1 MHKTKKHKIII
12 AITCVIVL
20 VVAIIASILII
31 TRKKFDIT
39 NETFQY
45 NNHTKMVVDRMD
57 SNLTISNGTGSNS
70 TNPEYYSNGTV
81 MVNRKETVGYGI
93 YSFVQGRLIIPTNYN
108 TGNLQPLQLTNSH
121 NQEIDEYLFYVG
133 SPIAS
138 TETIMSYYTDEG
150 KLLDIVSY
158 EPVTQKNYVKIKE
171 KSLTL
176 EEKRKGI
183 SVKTKNKFTNKAVA
197 VSSVQYITSYVGD
210 GYNYEVWKMTAL
222 DGTIYENL
230 YEVQEDGNRKLLQT
244 INNGIGLNFDSSEIE
259 ISVLNDGSIRLLTTT
274 IVEESSLQT
283 VAKLGVYDV
292 NFKEKGTFN
301 ITFNNNTL
309 SIFGIGN
316 SLFVQSR
323 TLATENKYDYAEL
336 NENGLYNYYKLNTI
350 QYDFYSGDCDEVDC
364 DFIVNTSSTTSLK
377 DCLMASVNFIDNKI
391 LGNGKN
397 IIINE
402 DLKTKEI
409 DYTITSVI
417 KIAKDRYIV
426 ENDYGFLL
434 IDEDFNV
441 ISNLGDYDSYFT
453 TKESIILT
461 NDTTQQTFV
470 VDLDGTIVKRVAKG
484 QITNIYDDTYYMI
497 KVVENDGTTKY
508 YAERLG
514 VRKHLLYQQNNT
526 LDNPTQHTFNNIN
539 YVRGGFDILSD
550 NLSIITRVRE
560 SENNTFAYD
569 FYNVDGDLL
578 LTLTGFTT
586 STRLLTY
593 WDYSD
598 DNHCIVQISTNVG
611 GEEYF
616 MVIDK

>member
-57 SNLTISNGTGSNS
+57 SNLTISNGAGSNS

-244 INNGIGLNFDSSEIE
+244 INNGIGLDFDSSEIE
-259 ISVLNDGSIRLLTTT
+259 ISILNDGSIRLLTTT

-497 KVVENDGTTKY
+497 EVEENDGTIKY